1 MQHLSCLIKSK
12 HLAHK
17 IENPRRKMNG
27 INAKFTNTL
36 NPSVVT
42 QYCVRITEII
52 KHDATKP

>member
-1 MQHLSCLIKSK
+1 MQHLSCIIKSK

-17 IENPRRKMNG
+17 NETPRRTMSG
-27 INAKFTNTL
+27 INAKITNTL